1 MSCLGNA
8 AHRGRRRSLA
18 VLCTGIVIG
27 FWLVAFA
34 QTAQAH
40 PSLLRS
46 VPGDGQT
53 VRAAPE
59 TIELWFIEPVDATTF
74 RAEVYDG
81 DGRTVVSVGSTKQG
95 VPEAALS
102 LLDQG
107 RHVRL
112 SRLPDL
118 SPSVYEIRWSVT
130 SKLDLHRIQ
139 GTVVFGF
146 DRLAAASSRPVTPGA
161 GALPG
166 TAQTALGWADLFGI
180 ALMCGGLLLILGLV
194 PWVRS
199 RARPGTDLLNPVM
212 QSVPLLVVCGGL
224 ISLVSATCLLVDQ
237 GQAAAGDDSTWA
249 LLVSSGH
256 AARWAV
262 RQAVVLAVVVLLA
275 RRARQ
280 NGTARHRWLD
290 ILLPVLIA
298 VDVAVRA
305 TTSHAGRGVASAAVL
320 AVHELAA
327 LTWVGGLGL
336 LVVAT
341 VHLSGRPGGRPV
353 ARDLMAGFGLA
364 AAICVAL
371 MVVTGLLLAGRQV
384 ATADAALRTTY
395 GWALISKLVLV
406 AVALSLGLR
415 HTRSLHG
422 WLRRRWNDPSTTAGP
437 SPRSLAVETL
447 VAFTVVALASVL
459 AGTEPARGPEFS
471 PPSPPSGLVS
481 RQVDDMLITFAL
493 RPNRPGRN
501 LLMVD
506 VYDERRPSPGPV
518 VAIRA
523 TAGAVPVK
531 QLQPEVVTADGN
543 GRWQTT
549 VNLDYSDQLP
559 FEVVVSREGLAA
571 TTVRGSWVMPSG
583 LPQRAVLV
591 SNKPLMPWTD
601 AAAVAAAA
609 IALLAAVG
617 LARRRRRMQRSHRDV
632 PPVPASPPLTPV
644 GAVVMRQ

>member
-1 MSCLGNA
+1 
-8 AHRGRRRSLA
+8 
-18 VLCTGIVIG
+18 VCTGIVIG

-34 QTAQAH
+34 VQPAQAH

-59 TIELWFIEPVDATTF
+59 TIELWFVEPVDSTTF

-81 DGRTVVSVGSTKQG
+81 DGRTVVSVGSTKPG
-95 VPEAALS
+95 VPQAALS

-107 RHVRL
+107 RHLRL

-118 SPSVYEIRWSVT
+118 APSVYEIRWRVT

-146 DRLAAASSRPVTPGA
+146 DRRAVASSRPATPAA

-166 TAQTALGWADLFGI
+166 AAQTALGWADLFGI
-180 ALMCGGLLLILGLV
+180 ALMCGGLLLILGLA
-194 PWVRS
+194 PWVRR
-199 RARPGTDLLNPVM
+199 RARPGTDVLGPLM
-212 QSVPLLVVCGGL
+212 QSVPLLVLTGGC
-224 ISLVSATCLLVDQ
+224 ISLVAATCLLVDQ
-237 GQAAAGDDSTWA
+237 GQAAAGGDSTWA

-256 AARWAV
+256 AARWGV
-262 RQAVVLAVVVLLA
+262 RQACVLAFLVLLV
-275 RRARQ
+275 RRTRQ
-280 NGTARHRWLD
+280 NDTGRHHWAD
-290 ILLPVLIA
+290 ILLPVLLA
-298 VDVAVRA
+298 VDVTVRA
-305 TTSHAGRGVASAAVL
+305 TTSHAGRGVASASVL

-327 LTWVGGLGL
+327 LTWVGGLAL

-341 VHLSGRPGGRPV
+341 VHLAGRPGGRTV
-353 ARDLMAGFGLA
+353 ARDLMVGFGLA

-406 AVALSLGLR
+406 AVALALGLR

-422 WLRRRWNDPSTTAGP
+422 WLHRRRSALSGTAGP
-437 SPRSLAVETL
+437 SQRSLAVETI
-447 VAFTVVALASVL
+447 VAFTVVAVATVL
-459 AGTEPARGPEFS
+459 AGTQPARGPEFS
-471 PPSPPSGLVS
+471 PPAPASGLVS

-501 LLMVD
+501 LLIVD

-518 VAIRA
+518 VAIAA
-523 TAGAVPVK
+523 TAGPVWVES
-531 QLQPEVVTADGN
+531 LQPEVVTADGN

-549 VNLDYSDQLP
+549 VDLDYSDQVP
-559 FEVVVSREGLAA
+559 FEVVVSRDGLAA
-571 TTVRGSWVMPSG
+571 TTVRGSWTMPSG

-601 AAAVAAAA
+601 AAAVATAALVVLVA
-609 IALLAAVG
+609 GG
-617 LARRRRRMQRSHRDV
+617 LARRRRRILALHRDV
-632 PPVPASPPLTPV
+632 APVPASRPPTPV
-644 GAVVMRQ
+644 GAGAIQA